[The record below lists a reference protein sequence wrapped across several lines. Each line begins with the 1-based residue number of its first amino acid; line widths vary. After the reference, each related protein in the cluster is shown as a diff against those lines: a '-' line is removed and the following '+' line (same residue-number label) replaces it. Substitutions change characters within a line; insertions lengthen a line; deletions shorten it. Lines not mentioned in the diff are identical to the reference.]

1 MIYYNENK
9 LRSLIQIETVEK
21 LSEIYGFDKLDAL
34 SKLNIKEK
42 TKRKIFLI
50 RVGDGENLKNSKY
63 PFWGVKRGRN
73 NATKT
78 IVNNM
83 SCGDIICFITSKP
96 YGGKLI
102 GMCEYTQYYDRN
114 DEPCLSINTYTNA
127 EQNWVGDDDW
137 DIQIH
142 YKKFYVT
149 EKQNIEIIIQ
159 CAATIMN
166 YQTFI
171 SKINIDL
178 EYHYDNF
185 KYYSE
190 EKKF

>member
-1 MIYYNENK
+1 MIYNNIENK
-9 LRSLIQIETVEK
+9 LLLIQIETIEK
-21 LSEIYGFDKLDAL
+21 LSKIYNFDKSDAL
-34 SKLNIKEK
+34 LKLNIKEK
-42 TKRKIFLI
+42 PKRKIWLI
-50 RVGDGENLKNSKY
+50 RAGDGENLKNSKN

-78 IVNNM
+78 IVNNF
-83 SCGDIICFITSKP
+83 SCGDIICFITSKK
-96 YGGKLI
+96 YGGKVI
-102 GMCEYTQYYDRN
+102 GMCEYTEYYYRN
-114 DEPCLSINTYTNA
+114 DEPCLSINTYTNT

-142 YKKFYVT
+142 YKNFYVT

-190 EKKF
+190 EKKI